1 MNLYDKASLIIT
13 PNAYKAGKIYAAK
26 PTSGAGDLTFARAG
40 SRWRI
45 GPNGLVE
52 AVAANTPAISYLRG
66 SCPSIELLPQYTNDW
81 TNNNYLT
88 GYTSGT
94 NAVRDDSL
102 TLDAFGSGFHGLGYT
117 FTDGQS
123 FQGPYLVRAFFNTT
137 GLPVQR
143 GAIMIKNPS
152 HDFFGFNITG
162 MLSSAIRIRF
172 STLESSNPA
181 ESRVFKI
188 ADNTYVVYFF
198 NNAAPT
204 VSFSQIR
211 ISPVVSLASSVTVSG
226 TAILGLGYF
235 RAQASG
241 FLPNVYAP
249 VVTGDTS
256 VTVTGDASTTTG
268 LSSLLGQ
275 ASGTIAFD
283 FVYRN
288 TLGGRGQLG
297 ISRSGSATNRIA
309 LWNNV
314 PNAFAFQVA
323 ASGVI
328 AVNNTNIGPAVEGTR
343 YRIAIGFE
351 SGDTVVYI
359 NGVQVLTSSATF
371 AFNEV
376 LDTLI
381 LGSYDAVIPPNQE
394 LNLVYAA
401 TSRLS
406 NAELAALTTI

>member
-1 MNLYDKASLIIT
+1 MNLYDKASLVIT

-66 SCPSIELLPQYTNDW
+66 SCPSIELLPQYTNDF
-81 TNNNYLT
+81 TNNNELA
-88 GYTSGT
+88 GYSSGT
-94 NAVRDDSL
+94 NSVRGSL
-102 TLDAFGSGFHGLGYT
+102 VNDAFGGGYNGVTYT
-117 FTDGQS
+117 FTDGQPL
-123 FQGPYLVRAFFNTT
+123 QGAYLVRALSNTT
-137 GLPVQR
+137 GLPIQR
-143 GAIMIKNPS
+143 ASIFIKNPS
-152 HDFFGFNITG
+152 HDFIGISVTG
-162 MLSSAIRIRF
+162 MSVVRFQF
-172 STLESSNPA
+172 STLLSSSN
-181 ESRVFKI
+181 EGRIFKI
-188 ADNTYVVYFF
+188 AENTYIAYLFIDS
-198 NNAAPT
+198 AAT
-204 VSFSQIR
+204 NTLSQMR
-211 ISPVVSLASSVTVSG
+211 ISPVVSLASSTTVNG

-249 VVTGDTS
+249 VVTGATS

-283 FVYRN
+283 FIYKN

-314 PNAFAFQVA
+314 PNAFAFQIA

-351 SGDTVVYI
+351 SGDTAVYI
-359 NGVQVLTSSATF
+359 NGVQVLTSAATYN
-371 AFNEV
+371 FNEV
-376 LDTLI
+376 IDTLV
-381 LGSYDAVIPPNQE
+381 LGAYDAAMPANQD
-394 LNLVYAA
+394 LYLVYAA

-406 NAELAALTTI
+406 NAELAALNNV